1 MKKVIYFLL
10 SIILILAMVGGLFLV
25 SVIYNTP
32 SKITVDAFF
41 FQPQRNYESRISE
54 PIKIS
59 DYTDDELRNK
69 LLEKYLI
76 EYFYVIPDI
85 NNAETRRTKRGALW
99 LASMPKVY
107 NEWLETI
114 APEIVAMAN
123 SGMLRTVKLISA
135 QKVQSNSKQN
145 PYWRVEYELTTWER
159 PNDFFALPNKTVGV
173 LFMQIHFSPHVME
186 TMRTGE
192 SVLDYLESGK
202 DPAAAFSFG
211 IIDIAREL

>member
-76 EYFYVIPDI
+76 EYF
-85 NNAETRRTKRGALW
+85 L
-99 LASMPKVY
+99 
-107 NEWLETI
+107 
-114 APEIVAMAN
+114 
-123 SGMLRTVKLISA
+123 
-135 QKVQSNSKQN
+135 
-145 PYWRVEYELTTWER
+145 
-159 PNDFFALPNKTVGV
+159 
-173 LFMQIHFSPHVME
+173 
-186 TMRTGE
+186 
-192 SVLDYLESGK
+192 
-202 DPAAAFSFG
+202 
-211 IIDIAREL
+211 